1 MSIEAVSAVLKHSRA
16 KGTTKLVLMAIA
28 WHYGDDAELGAWP
41 SQNTLA
47 NYCNTTDRQVRR
59 SLQDLIELEELEYSA
74 HDGRGFRPDR
84 RTARYFI
91 LLDCPH
97 DCDRSLNHN
106 KVADISGQPTG
117 HLRSTDRTFKVNR
130 PDVDVR
136 LKVINN

>member
-1 MSIEAVSAVLKHSRA
+1 MSIEAVSAVLKHSQA
-16 KGTTKLVLMAIA
+16 KGTTKLVLLAIA

-41 SQNTLA
+41 SQTTLA
-47 NYCNTTDRQVRR
+47 TYCNASVRQVRR

-91 LLDCPH
+91 LLDCPQ
-97 DCDRSLNHN
+97 DCDRSLNHT
-106 KVADISGQPTG
+106 KVADIYGRTTG
-117 HLRSTDRTFKVNR
+117 HLRSNDRTFKVNR
-130 PDVDVR
+130 PDVGVR